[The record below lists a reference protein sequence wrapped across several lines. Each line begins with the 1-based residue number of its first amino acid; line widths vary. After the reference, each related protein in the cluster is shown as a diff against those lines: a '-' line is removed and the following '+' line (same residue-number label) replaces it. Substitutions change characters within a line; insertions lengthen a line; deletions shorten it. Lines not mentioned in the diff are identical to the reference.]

1 VVLMHCIHTRSPAL
15 VETVLPALVE
25 EGYSFVRI
33 DQIPEY
39 RQYETPLQPAPVV
52 ASLGGGSTRRAR

>member
-1 VVLMHCIHTRSPAL
+1 
-15 VETVLPALVE
+15 
-25 EGYSFVRI
+25 VRI

-52 ASLGGGSTRRAR
+52 ASIGNVTRRAR